1 MSFVVIIP
9 ARYRSSRLMGKPLIK
24 LKGVPMIVRTYRQCI
39 KAVNKKYVYV
49 ATDDKRI
56 KKVCKT
62 NDIKVVM
69 TSKNCLTGTDRVYEA
84 SKLLNAKFY
93 INVQGDEPLFN
104 PKDLSKLIKEARKY
118 PRDVITGYCE
128 ISDKKQ
134 FYDLNVPKVIL
145 SRDSFIIYAS
155 RAPVPSNKKNKFIK
169 AWRQICAYSFPKEKL
184 KMFYQVKKKT
194 QIEKIEDIEYLRF
207 LELGIKLRGLKM
219 SKKSIAVDTK
229 EDVAAVNRRLK

>member
-24 LKGVPMIVRTYRQCI
+24 LKGIPMIVRTYRQCI

-56 KKVCKT
+56 KKVCET
-62 NDIKVVM
+62 NNIKVVM

>member
-24 LKGVPMIVRTYRQCI
+24 FKGVPMIVRTYMQCI

-56 KKVCKT
+56 KEVCEK
-62 NDIKVVM
+62 NNIKVVM

-84 SKLLNAKFY
+84 SKHLHAKTY

-184 KMFYQVKKKT
+184 KIFYQVKKKT

>member
-62 NDIKVVM
+62 NNIKVVM